1 MASTPPTPQLLCC
14 WVADTHYLHPQL
26 FSHLLLCSD
35 IIQVWCIV
43 NYYDCYD
50 YIIQMK
56 SDLELFH
63 NCILG
68 QSCVTQP
75 AFNIVS
81 GCTSTWMTCL
91 HYKPQ
96 ELGSDQPPLDQ
107 QTPSRLPNYVLTGFT
122 FGFRIGDN
130 HKAVHFRASGHNLQS
145 VRENPQLVEQYIQ
158 EEVRSWSSYLLDPIL
173 LFLYNT
179 SSFLNLVTGKSL
191 QIYQSLL
198 VQGFMLPSI
207 PACYPF
213 AMPSLDDWTL
223 IMQKLGK
230 YP

>member
-1 MASTPPTPQLLCC
+1 MDDLPALQAAGTGFRPATFRPADPLQSSGLGHLPT
-14 WVADTHYLHPQL
+14 
-26 FSHLLLCSD
+26 
-35 IIQVWCIV
+35 
-43 NYYDCYD
+43 
-50 YIIQMK
+50 
-56 SDLELFH
+56 
-63 NCILG
+63 
-68 QSCVTQP
+68 
-75 AFNIVS
+75 
-81 GCTSTWMTCL
+81 CT
-91 HYKPQ
+91 
-96 ELGSDQPPLDQ
+96 E
-107 QTPSRLPNYVLTGFT
+107 PSRLPNYVLTGFT